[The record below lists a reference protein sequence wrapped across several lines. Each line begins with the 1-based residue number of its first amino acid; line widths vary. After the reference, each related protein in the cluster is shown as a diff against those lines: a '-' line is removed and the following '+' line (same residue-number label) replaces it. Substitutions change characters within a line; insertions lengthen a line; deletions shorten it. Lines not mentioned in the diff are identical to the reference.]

1 MFAALFQ
8 QGQHG
13 NKYFKFEKKCLFQFQ
28 IAFGGKHF

>member
-13 NKYFKFEKKCLFQFQ
+13 NKYFSFEDKCLFQFQ
-28 IAFGGKHF
+28 IAFGDKHL